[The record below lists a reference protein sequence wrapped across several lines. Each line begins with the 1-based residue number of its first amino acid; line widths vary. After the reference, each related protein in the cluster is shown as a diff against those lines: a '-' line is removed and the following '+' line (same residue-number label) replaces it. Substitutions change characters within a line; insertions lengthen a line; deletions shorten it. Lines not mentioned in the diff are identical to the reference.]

1 MAFENFFTTYDMVEP
16 PAGYKDNPNLK
27 IPDIEE
33 TNFTQYPMVTTI
45 DNPTMVT
52 DLEDFPGVISPF
64 DIQVGEPFKRTE
76 ITRTGNKANDV
87 VNLAR
92 TFLDKPYVWGSM
104 DPNKGFDCSGLI
116 NYVYQQIG
124 IQLPRTSH
132 AMAKVGT
139 EVQLSDV
146 QPGDIIYTSSKGPS
160 GGHVKMVSSVANGQ
174 ISVIEAKG
182 KKWGIVES
190 ILTNTSNIKSIR
202 RVLDPEF
209 ATSVP
214 EPFQFWRHVLDAG
227 YGGGDTAG
235 KNYYWRSPT
244 YGGTFNEAFA
254 QAVQNKDEDFWW
266 NGNIY
271 NTKQKPSPSVPVQ
284 DNSKYT
290 HRFKSKNFDEFVE
303 VMYPIFE
310 EALTS
315 KGYPTT
321 QIQNLIR
328 QAALE
333 STYGT
338 DPRGTRGYNLGGIKW
353 DSNPNSRTH
362 KYKHSTGPD
371 GIEYV
376 DFDNLRDYADYKVY
390 LLDDTYKALNARD
403 TNDFV
408 RRLHGGNPSKKSY
421 SSNPEGYMKNLN
433 GMVSLDRAYNNYVA
447 KRKQSR

>member
-235 KNYYWRSPT
+235 
-244 YGGTFNEAFA
+244 
-254 QAVQNKDEDFWW
+254 
-266 NGNIY
+266 NIY

-328 QAALE
+328 QAAFE

-376 DFDNLRDYADYKVY
+376 DFDNLRDYADYQVY

>member
-214 EPFQFWRHVLDAG
+214 EANTTSTGKFDDRKEFISALNNTYREVLTEHGLDPDYSYILTSSAAIESGWGTKVSGKFNYGGVQGRTGTIKSTIDYVNGQYIRRNQTFRDFSSIKDYCNYVVNLLSNNRYNAFNTFSASRPFQFWRHVLDAG

-235 KNYYWRSPT
+235 KNSYMNS
-244 YGGTFNEAFA
+244 
-254 QAVQNKDEDFWW
+254 VSK
-266 NGNIY
+266 IY
-271 NTKQKPSPSVPVQ
+271 S
-284 DNSKYT
+284 
-290 HRFKSKNFDEFVE
+290 
-303 VMYPIFE
+303 M
-310 EALTS
+310 
-315 KGYPTT
+315 
-321 QIQNLIR
+321 
-328 QAALE
+328 
-333 STYGT
+333 
-338 DPRGTRGYNLGGIKW
+338 IK
-353 DSNPNSRTH
+353 RT
-362 KYKHSTGPD
+362 
-371 GIEYV
+371 
-376 DFDNLRDYADYKVY
+376 LA
-390 LLDDTYKALNARD
+390 
-403 TNDFV
+403 
-408 RRLHGGNPSKKSY
+408 
-421 SSNPEGYMKNLN
+421 
-433 GMVSLDRAYNNYVA
+433 
-447 KRKQSR
+447 

>member
-214 EPFQFWRHVLDAG
+214 EANTTSTGKFDDRYNAFNTFSASRPFQFWRHVLDAG
-227 YGGGDTAG
+227 YGGGDTA
-235 KNYYWRSPT
+235 
-244 YGGTFNEAFA
+244 
-254 QAVQNKDEDFWW
+254 
-266 NGNIY
+266 GNIY

-328 QAALE
+328 QAAFE

-433 GMVSLDRAYNNYVA
+433 GMVSLDRAYNNYAA

>member
-214 EPFQFWRHVLDAG
+214 EANTTSTGKFDDRYNAFNTFSASRPFQFWRHVLDAG
-227 YGGGDTAG
+227 YGGGDTA
-235 KNYYWRSPT
+235 
-244 YGGTFNEAFA
+244 
-254 QAVQNKDEDFWW
+254 
-266 NGNIY
+266 GNIY

-328 QAALE
+328 QAAFE

-433 GMVSLDRAYNNYVA
+433 GMVSLDRAYNNYVV